1 MNKVTRI
8 ALAGLVALGLAACS
22 DDEAQITTT
31 TLDASLLTTTTTMG
45 GDGNGGEQPTSTDTP
60 DTTTQPSDEVE
71 SFEVISR
78 QSSEEGET
86 LYILVPPGDYSD
98 ISIENFLGDLLE
110 DETAVS
116 GVEVFDDRV
125 ALDAALKAEDE
136 RTADELQ
143 AIEDHHLV
151 SLVDGRQVSFQGP
164 MSDYEDFVIGS

>member
-31 TLDASLLTTTTTMG
+31 TLDASLLTTTTTVG

-60 DTTTQPSDEVE
+60 DTTAQPSDEIE

-78 QSSEEGET
+78 QSTEEGET
-86 LYILVPPGDYSD
+86 LYILVPPGNYSD

-116 GVEVFDDRV
+116 GVEVFDDRA

-164 MSDYEDFVIGS
+164 MSDFEDFVIGS